1 MEGVSGTRSGL
12 CLGHPMRGASQHQSL
27 GVRLALILGQI
38 LKKELQEAQ
47 PESTVTLRLAA
58 SELGRGVNPEGFP
71 K

>member
-1 MEGVSGTRSGL
+1 
-12 CLGHPMRGASQHQSL
+12 MRGASQHQSL

-47 PESTVTLRLAA
+47 PESTVTLGLAA